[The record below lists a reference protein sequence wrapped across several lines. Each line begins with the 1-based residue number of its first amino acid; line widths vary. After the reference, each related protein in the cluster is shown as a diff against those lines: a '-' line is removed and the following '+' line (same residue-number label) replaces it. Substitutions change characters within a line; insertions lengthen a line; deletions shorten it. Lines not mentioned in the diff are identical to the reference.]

1 MQDTQQFR
9 TSISTLLE
17 PARSKEKTLSRYTT
31 PNTKL
36 VAVRISFDQEHFTDG
51 FRNSPSTRAVQV
63 IELKYTASSFI
74 WAGDWKRP
82 DLILI
87 LKGFKMGGVLNMST
101 EPL

>member
-1 MQDTQQFR
+1 M
-9 TSISTLLE
+9 LE
-17 PARSKEKTLSRYTT
+17 PARSKEKTLSRYNT

-36 VAVRISFDQEHFTDG
+36 VAVRISDQEHFTDG
-51 FRNSPSTRAVQV
+51 FRNSPLTRAVQV

-74 WAGDWKRP
+74 WAGDWKWP

-87 LKGFKMGGVLNMST
+87 LKGFKMEGVLNMST